1 MWTSKIVV
9 ACMKRG
15 RVAVCVNLS
24 NVNKAL
30 VSQLFSLLS
39 MGELNERIAG
49 STVFSELNPA
59 WGCLQLE
66 IVFAKVA
73 KNVAVRSSFR
83 SEKQG
88 KNSSAR
94 GSVQENNTRAST

>member
-1 MWTSKIVV
+1 
-9 ACMKRG
+9 MKRG

-66 IVFAKVA
+66 LAEECRCVDACVSHEG
-73 KNVAVRSSFR
+73 SS
-83 SEKQG
+83 
-88 KNSSAR
+88 SSSSSYL
-94 GSVQENNTRAST
+94 G